1 MIDSVCCLLLTGAQA
16 FSSLPSDAL
25 PRLPFTCEGHT
36 TSYEGETVTGYTS
49 SYETENGVTT
59 CCDQARANGAI
70 CGFEVYGSTC
80 VQYLGTRCTLAPA
93 PRWLSDRTPRTP
105 RASKT
110 VRQSSTGKRIRLS
123 NRMETL
129 TRPLAQNRLP
139 NLMET
144 LTKPL
149 AQAPI
154 VPLPARSR
162 CHCVS
167 QPGVVPR

>member
-1 MIDSVCCLLLTGAQA
+1 MIDSVSCLLLTGAQA

-93 PRWLSDRTPRTP
+93 PRRLSDTDSPDS
-105 RASKT
+105 ASIKKT
-110 VRQSSTGKRIRLS
+110 VRQSSTGKHIPRR
-123 NRMETL
+123 RAHHRE
-129 TRPLAQNRLP
+129 
-139 NLMET
+139 
-144 LTKPL
+144 
-149 AQAPI
+149 
-154 VPLPARSR
+154 PARQHR
-162 CHCVS
+162 ACHQMV
-167 QPGVVPR
+167 QQAVIVRHAQMATNGGLATRTLPFARAL